1 MFEYGEL
8 YQTLYFK
15 YNEKG
20 LETNETYFNGKN
32 KWEGSYETVYNERN
46 QEIAVYK
53 LNKKEK
59 RKSLLSPYEYEY

>member
-46 QEIAVYK
+46 QEIAVC
-53 LNKKEK
+53 
-59 RKSLLSPYEYEY
+59 